1 MTEAGE
7 VLARHARPLLA
18 QQQRLRQA
26 MHAFA
31 CGQRGTLRLF
41 ANTSA
46 MSAFLPGKL
55 AAWMAAHPAVQ
66 IETEERTSADIVSC
80 ILAGVAQ
87 AGVVSDAVDPGPLRL
102 DPVADDPLVLIVPPA
117 HPLAEKEEV
126 AFAAVLNEPLV
137 ALYQTSAL
145 QQHIEQHAAELGQA
159 LNVRVRMSHFAGLC
173 EMVAPACQPQAIYC
187 QMGTIGLPETRQAI
201 ALLRELQPAMT
212 YIDAPVSGTKAP
224 AEKAQILVLASGD
237 REKGA
242 AAEPVFAAIS
252 RGTQWFGEAGN
263 SQKMKLVLNAWL
275 ISMMQGIAESAQLA
289 KTLGFTPDQLWSA
302 LEGGPL
308 AAPYVKV
315 KLDAIASEQFT
326 PQMQLAHA
334 LKDARL
340 ALSLAEPHTMPGLEN
355 IAELW
360 QQAADAGYAG
370 EDLSAVYQWLSPS
383 SKA

>member
-1 MTEAGE
+1 MRLDLADLRLFIAIVDTGSITGGAANAHLALASASERLRKMEAEIGVPLLHRHARGVTMTEAGE

-18 QQQRLRQA
+18 QQQR
-26 MHAFA
+26 
-31 CGQRGTLRLF
+31 LRLF

-159 LNVRVRMSHFAGLC
+159 LNVRIRMSHFAGLC
-173 EMVAPACQPQAIYC
+173 EMVAHGAGGAILPRVIAERYRQRYSFAVIGLQDRWAQRRLCLCYQDDASLSPAMRRLLEWLCQP
-187 QMGTIGLPETRQAI
+187 
-201 ALLRELQPAMT
+201 
-212 YIDAPVSGTKAP
+212 
-224 AEKAQILVLASGD
+224 
-237 REKGA
+237 
-242 AAEPVFAAIS
+242 
-252 RGTQWFGEAGN
+252 
-263 SQKMKLVLNAWL
+263 
-275 ISMMQGIAESAQLA
+275 
-289 KTLGFTPDQLWSA
+289 
-302 LEGGPL
+302 
-308 AAPYVKV
+308 
-315 KLDAIASEQFT
+315 
-326 PQMQLAHA
+326 
-334 LKDARL
+334 
-340 ALSLAEPHTMPGLEN
+340 
-355 IAELW
+355 
-360 QQAADAGYAG
+360 
-370 EDLSAVYQWLSPS
+370 
-383 SKA
+383 

>member
-1 MTEAGE
+1 MRLDLADLRLFIAIVDTGSITGGAANAHLALASASERLRKMEAEIGVPLLHRHARGVTMTEAGE

-117 HPLAEKEEV
+117 RPLAEKQEV

-145 QQHIEQHAAELGQA
+145 QQHIEQHVAELGQA

-173 EMVAPACQPQAIYC
+173 EMVAHGAGGAILPRVIAERYR
-187 QMGTIGLPETRQAI
+187 QRYSFAVIGLQDRWAQRRLCLCYQDDAS
-201 ALLRELQPAMT
+201 LSPAMRRLL
-212 YIDAPVSGTKAP
+212 
-224 AEKAQILVLASGD
+224 E
-237 REKGA
+237 
-242 AAEPVFAAIS
+242 
-252 RGTQWFGEAGN
+252 
-263 SQKMKLVLNAWL
+263 WL
-275 ISMMQGIAESAQLA
+275 RQ
-289 KTLGFTPDQLWSA
+289 P
-302 LEGGPL
+302 
-308 AAPYVKV
+308 
-315 KLDAIASEQFT
+315 
-326 PQMQLAHA
+326 
-334 LKDARL
+334 
-340 ALSLAEPHTMPGLEN
+340 
-355 IAELW
+355 
-360 QQAADAGYAG
+360 
-370 EDLSAVYQWLSPS
+370 
-383 SKA
+383 

>member
-1 MTEAGE
+1 MRLDLADLRLFIAIVDTGSITGGAANAHLALASASERLRKMEAEIGVPLLHRHARGVTMTEAGE

-55 AAWMAAHPAVQ
+55 AAWMAAHTAVQ

-87 AGVVSDAVDPGPLRL
+87 AGVVSDAV
-102 DPVADDPLVLIVPPA
+102 ADDPLVLIVPPA
-117 HPLAEKEEV
+117 RPLAEKQEV

-173 EMVAPACQPQAIYC
+173 EMVAHGAGGAILPRVIAERYR
-187 QMGTIGLPETRQAI
+187 QRYSFAVIGLQDRWAQRRLCLCYQDDAS
-201 ALLRELQPAMT
+201 LSPAMRRLL
-212 YIDAPVSGTKAP
+212 
-224 AEKAQILVLASGD
+224 E
-237 REKGA
+237 
-242 AAEPVFAAIS
+242 
-252 RGTQWFGEAGN
+252 
-263 SQKMKLVLNAWL
+263 WL
-275 ISMMQGIAESAQLA
+275 RQ
-289 KTLGFTPDQLWSA
+289 P
-302 LEGGPL
+302 
-308 AAPYVKV
+308 
-315 KLDAIASEQFT
+315 
-326 PQMQLAHA
+326 
-334 LKDARL
+334 
-340 ALSLAEPHTMPGLEN
+340 
-355 IAELW
+355 
-360 QQAADAGYAG
+360 
-370 EDLSAVYQWLSPS
+370 
-383 SKA
+383 

>member
-1 MTEAGE
+1 MEAEIGVPLLHRHARGVTMTEAGE

-117 HPLAEKEEV
+117 HPLAEKQEV

-173 EMVAPACQPQAIYC
+173 EMVAHGAGGAILPRVIAERYR
-187 QMGTIGLPETRQAI
+187 QRYSFAVIGLQDRWAQRRLCLCYQDDASPS
-201 ALLRELQPAMT
+201 PAMRRLL
-212 YIDAPVSGTKAP
+212 
-224 AEKAQILVLASGD
+224 E
-237 REKGA
+237 
-242 AAEPVFAAIS
+242 
-252 RGTQWFGEAGN
+252 
-263 SQKMKLVLNAWL
+263 WL
-275 ISMMQGIAESAQLA
+275 RQ
-289 KTLGFTPDQLWSA
+289 P
-302 LEGGPL
+302 
-308 AAPYVKV
+308 
-315 KLDAIASEQFT
+315 
-326 PQMQLAHA
+326 
-334 LKDARL
+334 
-340 ALSLAEPHTMPGLEN
+340 
-355 IAELW
+355 
-360 QQAADAGYAG
+360 
-370 EDLSAVYQWLSPS
+370 
-383 SKA
+383 

>member
-1 MTEAGE
+1 MRLDLADLRLFIAIVDTGSITGGAANAHLALASSSERLRKMEAEIGVPLLHRHARGVTMTEAGE
-7 VLARHARPLLA
+7 VLARH
-18 QQQRLRQA
+18 A

-117 HPLAEKEEV
+117 RPLAEKQEV

-173 EMVAPACQPQAIYC
+173 EMVAHGAGGAILPRVIAERYR
-187 QMGTIGLPETRQAI
+187 QRYSFAVIGLQDRWAQRRLCLCYQDDAS
-201 ALLRELQPAMT
+201 LSPAMRRLL
-212 YIDAPVSGTKAP
+212 
-224 AEKAQILVLASGD
+224 E
-237 REKGA
+237 
-242 AAEPVFAAIS
+242 
-252 RGTQWFGEAGN
+252 
-263 SQKMKLVLNAWL
+263 WL
-275 ISMMQGIAESAQLA
+275 RQ
-289 KTLGFTPDQLWSA
+289 P
-302 LEGGPL
+302 
-308 AAPYVKV
+308 
-315 KLDAIASEQFT
+315 
-326 PQMQLAHA
+326 
-334 LKDARL
+334 
-340 ALSLAEPHTMPGLEN
+340 
-355 IAELW
+355 
-360 QQAADAGYAG
+360 
-370 EDLSAVYQWLSPS
+370 
-383 SKA
+383 